1 MVRLYVNSVA
11 KHTVIIIY
19 FIHCK
24 LYFISRSRKNVYAA
38 PDSTKIFN
46 VALRIKSF
54 PTLGLDSMISVTVYP
69 YNIDH
74 RPMIFTRDSIC
85 YSAYMP
91 RQFRLSVRPPVRLSH
106 ACIVSKRLNVSSK
119 FFHGQIGPPF

>member
-46 VALRIKSF
+46 VALRRKSLRT
-54 PTLGLDSMISVTVYP
+54 PGIDVDSKCLMSERVIAVCT
-69 YNIDH
+69 
-74 RPMIFTRDSIC
+74 
-85 YSAYMP
+85 
-91 RQFRLSVRPPVRLSH
+91 
-106 ACIVSKRLNVSSK
+106 
-119 FFHGQIGPPF
+119 